1 MKQNVTLNVFL
12 VWSVFYNHPVC
23 MFKLMK
29 NCRDMFPLLRILAV
43 GCVYSHITLYLVSY
57 CTGWSYVYIHT
68 LPCILFVLY
77 RMELRVYSHITLYLV
92 CIVQDGA
99 TRILQQH
106 MKGGVEHDVLT
117 PRNTASP
124 QSHQNRSRPPSRYT
138 YNNKQPQQPQQNNN
152 HNNTTIIDHTKSN
165 Q

>member
-29 NCRDMFPLLRILAV
+29 NCRDMFPLLCILAV
-43 GCVYSHITLYLVSY
+43 GC
-57 CTGWSYVYIHT
+57 
-68 LPCILFVLY
+68 
-77 RMELRVYSHITLYLV
+77 VYSHITLYLV

-138 YNNKQPQQPQQNNN
+138 YNNKQPQQNNN

>member
-1 MKQNVTLNVFL
+1 
-12 VWSVFYNHPVC
+12 

-29 NCRDMFPLLRILAV
+29 NCRDMFPLLCILAV
-43 GCVYSHITLYLVSY
+43 GCVYSHITLYLVCIVQDGATCIFTHYLVSCLY
-57 CTGWSYVYIHT
+57 CTGWSYTYIHT

-77 RMELRVYSHITLYLV
+77 RMELHVYSYITLYLV

-138 YNNKQPQQPQQNNN
+138 YNNKQPQQNNN